1 MDFEKTVELFEKD
14 LREKAKQQSIT
25 VKKEISTIVGVQYI
39 CNGDRTVVYKL
50 EPKNAVPHSIKARNG
65 TRLDFTADI
74 GTKVTVM
81 LFENEG
87 NFYYGKWWRDGKYR
101 KAHKHHF
108 ERFDS
113 TIFDITNYTGGFI
126 TDNDILVSAPQD
138 IIRTAMRIKRA

>member
-25 VKKEISTIVGVQYI
+25 VKEEISTID
-39 CNGDRTVVYKL
+39 GDRTVVYKL

-65 TRLDFTADI
+65 TRLYFTADI

-87 NFYYGKWWRDGKYR
+87 NFYYGKWWLDGKYR